1 MFSGGISS
9 LPKCSR
15 ELRVVFAIDGR
26 SNAQVIGWT
35 WCQGGGGSWK
45 FAGHQKRD
53 SGTHTAT
60 WVVVEVDGEMVGIFV
75 KVWVEFGWGVNEG
88 FDEFQNDWPER
99 KRSEWEVVKQS
110 ESYGCAT
117 WTQDNYVDTIS
128 RWKSTWTGWNH
139 LNWHDTRSGTVVSWC
154 STSLSTSSLDGMV
167 AHGWYHRRVSQKAFC
182 TCTSLSM
189 FTATWVFSWLV
200 VFLRSFPNTILSC
213 SRS

>member
-1 MFSGGISS
+1 MVPGWQRKLKVCWTSKTRFWHSHRNLGSS
-9 LPKCSR
+9 WSR
-15 ELRVVFAIDGR
+15 CG
-26 SNAQVIGWT
+26 N
-35 WCQGGGGSWK
+35 GGSFYEGMSWIWGELK
-45 FAGHQKRD
+45 FEGSMKD
-53 SGTHTAT
+53 S
-60 WVVVEVDGEMVGIFV
+60 MNFR
-75 KVWVEFGWGVNEG
+75 
-88 FDEFQNDWPER
+88 NDWPER

-110 ESYGCAT
+110 ESYRCAT
-117 WTQDNYVDTIS
+117 WTQDNDVDTIS

-213 SRS
+213 IRS